1 MWQKLCALC
10 LFLCFSFSCLSAE
23 AISSEDMRIKENQQK
38 IILIAQSLIE
48 SDRINELNL
57 KAEREAWQKEKDAWQ
72 KEKGS
77 WLIIES
83 DMVKLKDSL
92 EKQSESLRKE
102 QAKSKALG
110 YGCTALAIIAAIFG
124 VVAIVK

>member
-57 KAEREAWQKEKDAWQ
+57 KAKEERLKEKEQSLQ
-72 KEKGS
+72 KRES
-77 WLIIES
+77 ECSVIES
-83 DMVKLKDSL
+83 DMVKLNDSL
-92 EKQSESLRKE
+92 EKQSKSLTKE
-102 QAKSKALG
+102 QAKSRALG
-110 YGCTALAIIAAIFG
+110 LGCTALAIIAAIFG

>member
-1 MWQKLCALC
+1 
-10 LFLCFSFSCLSAE
+10 
-23 AISSEDMRIKENQQK
+23 MRIKENQQK

-72 KEKGS
+72 KEKES

-83 DMVKLKDSL
+83 DMVKLNDSL
-92 EKQSESLRKE
+92 EKQSKSLTKE
-102 QAKSKALG
+102 QAKSRALG
-110 YGCTALAIIAAIFG
+110 LGCTALAIIAAIFG